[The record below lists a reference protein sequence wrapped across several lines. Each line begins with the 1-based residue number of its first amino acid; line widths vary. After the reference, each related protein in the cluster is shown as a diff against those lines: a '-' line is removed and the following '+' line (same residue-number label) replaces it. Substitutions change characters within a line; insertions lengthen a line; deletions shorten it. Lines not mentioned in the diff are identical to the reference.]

1 MKKLIA
7 MLLLTYCFMLSK
19 AQQYQINATLTGF
32 ENKTKFYLKDINTD
46 KKIDSAVLIDGKL
59 SMKGKISQVK
69 ALWLC
74 GYYKNQFYFT
84 NLLIGADQVTIKADA
99 KDFPWYVSI
108 TGSKSQDKAN
118 ILNNQVKQLWQERD
132 SLIKIVFP
140 LTLAKQSDSIRKIT
154 KPLIKQIQKLD
165 SAREAITENFIS
177 ANLNSDAALQQLYYK
192 KNSYKKEDF
201 IELMN
206 KINPI
211 YKNTF
216 YGKLLVNYQK
226 VGDILKKGDQFYDF
240 SAADLQ
246 GKKYTL
252 SDFKGK
258 YILLDFTETYCA
270 PCIEA
275 AGDLAILAKKYP
287 EELQIISFYGETDPN
302 VMQIGLD
309 RDRPLWPAIWDG
321 KGQQSEISLKYGV
334 TGFPTFVLIA
344 PDGEIISH
352 TSGFGRDDNGKG
364 SLATNID
371 FIMKSKTS
379 KN

>member
-1 MKKLIA
+1 MKKLIVI
-7 MLLLTYCFMLSK
+7 LFLTGCFQFLK
-19 AQQYQINATLTGF
+19 AQQYQINVTLTGF
-32 ENKTKFYLKDINTD
+32 ENQTKFYLQDINTD
-46 KKIDSAVLIDGKL
+46 KKIDSALLINGKL
-59 SMKGKISQVK
+59 SMKGKINEVR

-74 GYYKNQFYFT
+74 SYYKNKFYFT
-84 NLLIGADQVTIKADA
+84 NLLIGADQVTIKADI
-99 KDFPWYVSI
+99 KDFPWHVRIS
-108 TGSKSQDKAN
+108 GSKSQDKAN
-118 ILNNQVKQLWQERD
+118 ILNNQIKQLWQERD

-140 LTLAKQSDSIRKIT
+140 LTLAKQNDSIRQIT

-165 SAREAITENFIS
+165 STREAITEKFIS
-177 ANLNSDAALQQLYYK
+177 AYLNSDAALQQLYYK
-192 KNSYKKEDF
+192 KSSYKKEDF
-201 IELMN
+201 NKLMN
-206 KINPI
+206 KVNPI

-240 SAADLQ
+240 SATDLK
-246 GKKYTL
+246 GKKYIL

-275 AGDLAILAKKYP
+275 AEDLAILAKKYP

-302 VMQIGLD
+302 VMQIGID
-309 RDRPLWPAIWDG
+309 RDRPLWPSIWDG
-321 KGQQSEISLKYGV
+321 KGYLSEISLKYGV

-364 SLATNID
+364 DLATNIE
-371 FIMKSKTS
+371 FMMKSKTP

>member
-1 MKKLIA
+1 MKKLIV
-7 MLLLTYCFMLSK
+7 MLFLTCCIQLSK

-32 ENKTKFYLKDINTD
+32 ENNTKFYLQDINTD
-46 KKIDSAVLIDGKL
+46 KKIDSAVLINGKL
-59 SMKGKISQVK
+59 SMKGKINQVT

-99 KDFPWYVSI
+99 KDFPWYVNI

-118 ILNNQVKQLWQERD
+118 ILNNQIKQLWQERD

-140 LTLAKQSDSIRKIT
+140 LTLVKQNDSISQIT

-165 SAREAITENFIS
+165 STREAITEKFIS
-177 ANLNSDAALQQLYYK
+177 TYLNSDAALQQLYYK
-192 KNSYKKEDF
+192 KSSYKKEDF
-201 IELMN
+201 IALMN
-206 KINPI
+206 KINPT
-211 YKNTF
+211 YKNTLF
-216 YGKLLVNYQK
+216 GKLLVNYQK
-226 VGDILKKGDQFYDF
+226 VGNILKKGDQFYDF
-240 SAADLQ
+240 SATDLK

-252 SDFKGK
+252 SDFKDK

-275 AGDLAILAKKYP
+275 AGDLDILAKKFP
-287 EELQIISFYGETDPN
+287 EELQIISFYGETDPK
-302 VMQIGLD
+302 VMQRGLD
-309 RDRPLWPAIWDG
+309 RDRPLWPAVWDG
-321 KGQQSEISLKYGV
+321 KGHLSEISLKYGV

-344 PDGEIISH
+344 PNGEIISH
-352 TSGFGRDDNGKG
+352 TSGFGRDDNGIG
-364 SLATNID
+364 SLAKNINS
-371 FIMKSKTS
+371 IMKSKTS

>member
-1 MKKLIA
+1 MKKRII
-7 MLLLTYCFMLSK
+7 MLLLTCCFLLSK

-32 ENKTKFYLKDINTD
+32 ENNTKFYLKDINTD

-84 NLLIGADQVTIKADA
+84 NLLLGADQVTIKADA

-140 LTLAKQSDSIRKIT
+140 LTLVKQSDSIRKIT

-165 SAREAITENFIS
+165 SEREAITEKFIS
-177 ANLNSDAALQQLYYK
+177 ANLNSDAALQQLYSR

-201 IELMN
+201 NELMN

-226 VGDILKKGDQFYDF
+226 VGDILKKEINFMI
-240 SAADLQ
+240 SP
-246 GKKYTL
+246 
-252 SDFKGK
+252 
-258 YILLDFTETYCA
+258 LL
-270 PCIEA
+270 I
-275 AGDLAILAKKYP
+275 
-287 EELQIISFYGETDPN
+287 
-302 VMQIGLD
+302 
-309 RDRPLWPAIWDG
+309 
-321 KGQQSEISLKYGV
+321 
-334 TGFPTFVLIA
+334 
-344 PDGEIISH
+344 
-352 TSGFGRDDNGKG
+352 
-364 SLATNID
+364 
-371 FIMKSKTS
+371 
-379 KN
+379 